1 MAAAETET
9 FTVGRED
16 PSATPTSLSDVEFGF
31 RQGYVIELIELSEP
45 QRAIETF
52 VFPIAPS
59 KYSLDEP
66 NALTITPTQ
75 GNSVV
80 TEEFGSIIRE
90 INIEGTFGLAKKR
103 ASGYEGAQGG
113 GRPISGNEHF
123 RLLRNLFR
131 RYYER
136 KQDPIE
142 GPRTQM
148 RFHSMREDD
157 HWIVVPRMFGTPRDS
172 KTTRVHYEYRIALAA
187 IGVVDDVLA
196 PRTVSSETNAF
207 KNALN
212 DVSKALNDARG
223 FFSDLNVFLTNDVQ
237 RGVFGNLQAVML
249 NAGSVINAV
258 SNFLRTGA
266 GFINIP
272 FQFAVNVCTQ
282 LEQLADDFTDSLI
295 FAPSREI
302 ENAARNLRKL
312 EASFNRICAWP
323 DRFEQNWNNRV
334 RAIENAFAGE
344 RRITQRDVLDGTAGA
359 TAGTRTRVAYGTEGE
374 AGINLGN
381 YNAVISVTVTR
392 TDSLRGLAERYG
404 VPPELIIVIND
415 LAAPYFTEAG
425 GAGTLGPGDEVL
437 IPVADAGDR
446 DTGTT
451 VGSGYLPADVLLYG
465 RDFAIDRDLY
475 DREGIF
481 DLKVDTVHGALD
493 AEFVEGV
500 PSVVQG
506 TLITVETERGSTVY
520 LPDIGIRRSVGV
532 KGTLNHVI
540 LAALNFREAILS
552 DPRIEAI
559 EASEVVL
566 NGDVLSQDMTAR
578 LVARRSSVSLVRPI
592 GRVSGGS

>member
-1 MAAAETET
+1 MAET
-9 FTVGRED
+9 FTIGRVD

-31 RQGYVIELIELSEP
+31 RQGYVFELVELSEP

-52 VFPIAPS
+52 VFPIAPRL
-59 KYSLDEP
+59 YTLDEP
-66 NALTITPTQ
+66 HALTITPTQ

-90 INIEGTFGLAKKR
+90 ITIEGTFGLTKKR
-103 ASGYEGAQGG
+103 ASSYQGAQAGG
-113 GRPISGNEHF
+113 NPISGNEHF

-131 RYYER
+131 RYYAL
-136 KQDPIE
+136 KQDPIQ

-148 RFHSMREDD
+148 RFHSLREDD
-157 HWIVVPRMFGTPRDS
+157 HWIVVPRSFSTPRDAKS
-172 KTTRVHYEYRIALAA
+172 TRVHYDYRISLAA
-187 IGVVDDVLA
+187 VGVVDDVLA

-207 KNALN
+207 KDALR
-212 DVSKALNDARG
+212 DISKALNDARG
-223 FFSDLNVFLTNDVQ
+223 FFADLNVFLTNDVQ

-272 FQFAVNVCTQ
+272 FQFAVNVCAQ
-282 LEQLADDFTDSLI
+282 LEQLADDFEQAALL
-295 FAPSREI
+295 APLDETA
-302 ENAARNLRKL
+302 NAARNMRKL
-312 EASFNRICAWP
+312 ESSFERICAWH

-334 RAIENAFAGE
+334 RTIESAFAGE

-359 TAGTRTRVAYGTEGE
+359 TAGTRTRVAYGSEGD
-374 AGINLGN
+374 AGLSLGN
-381 YNAVISVTVTR
+381 YSAVISVTVTR
-392 TDSLRGLAERYG
+392 TDSLRSLAERYG

-415 LAAPYFTEAG
+415 LAPPYFTEAG

-446 DTGTT
+446 DTGAV

-465 RDFAIDRDLY
+465 RDLAIDMDLY
-475 DREGIF
+475 DRTGIF
-481 DLKVDTVHGALD
+481 DLKVDVAHGALD
-493 AEFVEGV
+493 AETVGGI
-500 PSVVQG
+500 PNVVQG

-520 LPDIGIRRSVGV
+520 LPDIGVRRSVGT

-559 EASEVVL
+559 ESSEVL
-566 NGDVLSQDMTAR
+566 LDGDVLSQNMTAR
-578 LVARRSSVSLVRPI
+578 LVSRRTAVSLVRPI